1 MMKRVLVL
9 FLTMLCLLIG
19 GNPAWAT
26 IDTETCK
33 VTYTATAGLTAY
45 PYTFKIFEDSD
56 LAVIVR
62 DSAGIEYTQTLT
74 TDYTVSGV
82 GIDTG
87 GTVTFVTAPY
97 TTYGSGATV
106 VIQSAIPYTQRTD
119 FLEGGRFSADTLE
132 GVLDKNTRLVQ
143 QVKTGLD
150 RALKFPVSSTANHEL
165 PDPAL
170 HAGRLLRIDL
180 DGHGVDT
187 VAVAEAG
194 VCPDFTAYCDPSDLM
209 YLHRNAYQPIG
220 YARRSK
226 FTYIND
232 STFTIGPGVYNILGP
247 AGGWR
252 TVFWSNDIT
261 FEHTA
266 ASTGWYYLCI
276 SDSASAVDAPRELT
290 ATDFTTSTTAPTWNA
305 SRQGWYCGNDR
316 CIFAY
321 YREVYYEIRPFY
333 HDGGDYVQYKN
344 KCIDRSTLDLDSK
357 TAVPLSLPSFSKRGK
372 FSVAA
377 RLNGAYEIRIAAES
391 GGSSYTAL
399 ACGVAST
406 YSIYGP
412 FEHYVSNDTKLYLD
426 LSETTGTNIVSL
438 WTLGWYF
445 PTGM

>member
-1 MMKRVLVL
+1 MKRVLVL

-26 IDTETCK
+26 IDTETSK

-150 RALKFPVSSTANHEL
+150 RALKFPVSSTVNPEL

-226 FTYIND
+226 FTYIADPSWNR
-232 STFTIGPGVYNILGP
+232 
-247 AGGWR
+247 AGG
-252 TVFWSNDIT
+252 
-261 FEHTA
+261 
-266 ASTGWYYLCI
+266 G
-276 SDSASAVDAPRELT
+276 
-290 ATDFTTSTTAPTWNA
+290 
-305 SRQGWYCGNDR
+305 
-316 CIFAY
+316 
-321 YREVYYEIRPFY
+321 RP
-333 HDGGDYVQYKN
+333 
-344 KCIDRSTLDLDSK
+344 
-357 TAVPLSLPSFSKRGK
+357 
-372 FSVAA
+372 
-377 RLNGAYEIRIAAES
+377 
-391 GGSSYTAL
+391 
-399 ACGVAST
+399 
-406 YSIYGP
+406 
-412 FEHYVSNDTKLYLD
+412 
-426 LSETTGTNIVSL
+426 
-438 WTLGWYF
+438 
-445 PTGM
+445 